1 MKKNIFRIVLL
12 FVLTLPFL
20 AFADE
25 ARAEECLSYEPVK
38 VRLIGTIVEKTFP
51 GPPEF
56 ESIEKGDR
64 PETALILKLKRPVCV
79 KGNPEDE
86 LNSETEKNVGDLHLV
101 IHGGE
106 YVRYRRFVTKQVVAE
121 GTLFHAI
128 TGHHHTKVLMEVI
141 NIKPLGKENKK

>member
-64 PETALILKLKRPVCV
+64 PEAHWILKLIRPVCV
-79 KGNPEDE
+79 NGDPKSE
-86 LNSETEKNVGDLHLV
+86 LNVETEKKVNAVQLIIYGDEGRYKHFLSRKV
-101 IHGGE
+101 IA
-106 YVRYRRFVTKQVVAE
+106 T
-121 GTLFHAI
+121 GTLFHAH
-128 TGHHHTKVLMEVI
+128 TGHHYTKVLMEVI
-141 NIKPLGKENKK
+141 SIRLGKDENKK